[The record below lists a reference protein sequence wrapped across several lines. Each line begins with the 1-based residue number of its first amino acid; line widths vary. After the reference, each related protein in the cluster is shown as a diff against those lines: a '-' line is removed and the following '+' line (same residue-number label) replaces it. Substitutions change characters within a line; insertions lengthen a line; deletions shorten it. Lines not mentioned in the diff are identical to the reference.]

1 MIMCSIANSSIR
13 TVALAPYSIIAHRYL
28 SMTCTQSVNKLNSIL
43 EEYRMESF
51 SEEYPK
57 RFRKD
62 IVKAATVNNR
72 HNKVVLVK
80 PLPPSQ
86 PFLAVSAEGIEH
98 VLKNI
103 GMGHRMSRAEID
115 EIVSEVGGNVTI
127 PCDGA
132 RHCVMSANQMFD
144 LISKETGFR
153 DSIQSVKEE

>member
-1 MIMCSIANSSIR
+1 MR
-13 TVALAPYSIIAHRYL
+13 PLLTVHSP
-28 SMTCTQSVNKLNSIL
+28 CTS
-43 EEYRMESF
+43 SF

-72 HNKVVLVK
+72 QKKVVLVR
-80 PLPPSQ
+80 PQPPSQ

-144 LISKETGFR
+144 MLSK
-153 DSIQSVKEE
+153 DWEESQIRSRA